1 MATRNFIAI
10 DFSHRRLRAIEA
22 VAHRGGIKIL
32 RSLSDEVPEGITQD
46 DSPALGRWIGR
57 RLRESG
63 VSADNAI
70 FSVNRE
76 HAVTRRLTLPTTNS
90 DELPSMV
97 GLSLKRDLPI
107 DSDQAVIDFIE
118 VQCQETTTDV
128 LACAIPR
135 EVLGRVSDVAEAAGF
150 TVAAISLRCFGT
162 AKLLGSLPENQGRNA
177 LAIDLGAGGFEFVI
191 ANDESIGFAR
201 GVEVLPGSEES
212 EEVLVTEIRR
222 TWISHTLADGS
233 NEQIESGVLL
243 ATSDVAHR
251 LELDVSRAL
260 GLEVVALDAH
270 PMVQLP
276 ADFDSDTWPLAGLLL
291 TRFQGSAAINFAA
304 PRKAPDLQAR
314 RRQRV
319 LILLGLVLVAAFG
332 GWTLGNK
339 SLSST
344 LDSNA
349 ELAAKAKTALK
360 EYHRNRRDG
369 FRLEHLEA
377 WAAIDPD
384 WLSHV
389 ESIRSF
395 IPDPSRVVLDD
406 LSLALVT
413 SGIDHEKRT
422 GFSELGEVRMEI
434 AGESIDRATIDGVRA
449 QLVAEEN
456 IRLKSN
462 GSEKTGGRRLQVP
475 FDFQLR
481 TDVETATESE
491 GGS

>member
-1 MATRNFIAI
+1 MATRNLIAI

-22 VAHRGGIKIL
+22 VADRGGIKVL
-32 RSLSDEVPEGITQD
+32 RSLSDEVPEDITHED
-46 DSPALGRWIGR
+46 ASALGRWIGR
-57 RLRESG
+57 RLRERG
-63 VSADNAI
+63 FTADNAI

-76 HAVTRRLTLPTTNS
+76 HAVTRRLTLPTTNP

-97 GLSLKRDLPI
+97 ELSLKKDLPI

-118 VQCQETTTDV
+118 FQRLETTSDV

-135 EVLGRVSDVAEAAGF
+135 DVLARVSHVAEAAGF
-150 TVAAISLRCFGT
+150 NVGAISLRCFGT

-201 GVEVLPGSEES
+201 GVEVLPGSEQS

-233 NEQIESGVLL
+233 NQQIESGVLL

-251 LELDVSRAL
+251 LETEVSRAL
-260 GLEVVALDAH
+260 GMEVVALDAH
-270 PMVQLP
+270 PMVRLP
-276 ADFDSDTWPLAGLLL
+276 RNFDSDTWPLAGLLL

-314 RRQRV
+314 RRQRLLV
-319 LILLGLVLVAAFG
+319 LLGLVLIAGFG
-332 GWTLGNK
+332 GWTLGNR
-339 SLSST
+339 SLSAT
-344 LDSNA
+344 RNSNA

-369 FRLEHLEA
+369 YRLDHLEA
-377 WAAIDPD
+377 WVAINPD
-384 WLSHV
+384 WLGHV
-389 ESIRSF
+389 ESIRGF

-406 LSLALVT
+406 LSLALL
-413 SGIDHEKRT
+413 SGGIDHDKRS
-422 GFSELGEVRMEI
+422 GFSEVGEVRMEI
-434 AGESIDRATIDGVRA
+434 AGESIDRATIDGLRA

-462 GSEKTGGRRLQVP
+462 GSEKSGGRRLQVP

-481 TDVETATESE
+481 TDVDVSSDS
-491 GGS
+491 GGDS

>member
-22 VAHRGGIKIL
+22 VAHRGGIKVL
-32 RSLSDEVPEGITQD
+32 RSVSDQVPAEIAHQD
-46 DSPALGRWIGR
+46 ASSLGRWIGR
-57 RLRESG
+57 RLRETG
-63 VSADNAI
+63 FSATNAI

-76 HAVTRRLTLPTTNS
+76 HAVTRRLSLPTTNS

-97 GLSLKRDLPI
+97 ELSLKKDLPI

-118 VQCQETTTDV
+118 VQSLEATSEV
-128 LACAIPR
+128 LACAIPQS
-135 EVLGRVSDVAEAAGF
+135 VLARVAGVAEAAGL
-150 TVAAISLRCFGT
+150 TVNAISLRCFGT

-201 GVEVLPGSEES
+201 GVEALPGSDQS

-222 TWISHTLADGS
+222 TWISHNLADGS

-260 GLEVVALDAH
+260 GMEVVALDAH
-270 PMVQLP
+270 PMVLVP
-276 ADFDSDTWPLAGLLL
+276 SGFDSDTWPLAGLLL
-291 TRFQGSAAINFAA
+291 TRFQDSPAINFAA
-304 PRKAPDLQAR
+304 PRRAPDLQAR

-319 LILLGLVLVAAFG
+319 LLLLGLVLIAAFG
-332 GWTLGNK
+332 GWTLGNR
-339 SLSST
+339 SLST
-344 LDSNA
+344 TRASNA
-349 ELAAKAKTALK
+349 DLASKAKSALK

-369 FRLEHLEA
+369 YRLEHLEA
-377 WAAIDPD
+377 WTAINPD
-384 WLSHV
+384 WLGHV
-389 ESIRSF
+389 ESIRRF

-406 LSLALVT
+406 LSLALI
-413 SGIDHEKRT
+413 SGGIDYDTRE
-422 GFSELGEVRMEI
+422 GFKEVGEVRMEI
-434 AGESIDRATIDGVRA
+434 SGESIDRSTINGLRA
-449 QLVAEEN
+449 QLVAEDA
-456 IRLKSN
+456 IQLKSN
-462 GSEKTGGRRLQVP
+462 GSEKSGGRRLEVP

-481 TDVETATESE
+481 TDVDITSESKE
-491 GGS
+491 DS